1 MALDMFPLSE
11 ILSSESWIANSLI
24 SSNNQVKYQFINEAF
39 PEHPIRNNT
48 VPAPPSSLPYLF
60 WQNIENCAFSA
71 GGMGLI
77 PGHGTKTLHTK
88 QHGKKKKRKSCSLSS
103 HCQYPKTGFY
113 YPLNCCSGLSNAFF
127 HSKPYWAISAAGN
140 NGFKY
145 LTALPKMVN
154 GFLWPVA

>member
-77 PGHGTKTLHTK
+77 PGQGTKTLHAK
-88 QHGKKKKRKSCSLSS
+88 QHGKKKKQKNKLVLSVPIANIQKLVSIIPSMVAVGSQTLSS
-103 HCQYPKTGFY
+103 T
-113 YPLNCCSGLSNAFF
+113 LNHTEPSVLLETMVFNISPPYLKWSMAFF
-127 HSKPYWAISAAGN
+127 DQ
-140 NGFKY
+140 
-145 LTALPKMVN
+145 
-154 GFLWPVA
+154 